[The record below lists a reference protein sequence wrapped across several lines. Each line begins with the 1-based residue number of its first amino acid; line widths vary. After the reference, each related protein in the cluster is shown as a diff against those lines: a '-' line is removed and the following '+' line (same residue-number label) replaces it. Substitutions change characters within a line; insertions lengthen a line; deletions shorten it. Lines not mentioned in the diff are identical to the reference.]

1 MPKWPGY
8 IRQAAKKRLAI
19 HPFSRMALRISV
31 QLTGCLYVLGC
42 LAGWIAPYAADY
54 FAAMLYQRA
63 AFENAP
69 ATLLAG
75 LIVACIADVVLQKQ
89 DGQS

>member
-8 IRQAAKKRLAI
+8 IRQTARKRLNI
-19 HPFSRMALRISV
+19 HPFSRLALRVSL
-31 QLTGCLYVLGC
+31 QLTGCLYALGF
-42 LAGWIAPYAADY
+42 LAGLAAPYAADY
-54 FAAMLYQRA
+54 FTAMLYQRA

-75 LIVACIADVVLQKQ
+75 LIAACIADIVLKQ
-89 DGQS
+89 QNQ